1 MSAGATDVRAVPARQ
16 DRPAHPDR
24 PACPAR
30 GEPGAT
36 GARRAADTA
45 TVILAGGRARRLG
58 GIDKTALVRGDDG
71 ASLLAEAVRAAAGC
85 AGVVVVVGAGNR
97 PGGVTDAQ
105 RRAAGSARLVDE
117 DPAHGGPASA
127 LAAGVRALAHAAP
140 TAWILVLA
148 ADLARAPEAV
158 AALLP
163 LRHAATHADG
173 RDAILARDPGG
184 RAQPLLALYR
194 AAPLRAALDAVDAHG
209 GLHGAPLR
217 HVVAALDADRVA
229 YADLPARLCA
239 DVDTPADADAH
250 GLRLPDDRIT
260 DAR

>member
-45 TVILAGGRARRLG
+45 AVILAGGRARRLG

-85 AGVVVVVGAGNR
+85 AGVVVVGAGNR
-97 PGGVTDAQ
+97 PGGVTDAH

-173 RDAILARDPGG
+173 RDAILAHDPGG

>member
-1 MSAGATDVRAVPARQ
+1 MSRGATDVRAVPARPA
-16 DRPAHPDR
+16 RPPR
-24 PACPAR
+24 PAR
-30 GEPGAT
+30 GEPGTT
-36 GARRAADTA
+36 GALHVADTA
-45 TVILAGGRARRLG
+45 AVILAGGRARRLG
-58 GIDKTALVRGDDG
+58 GIDKTALVRADDG
-71 ASLLAEAVRAAAGC
+71 TSLLADAVRAASGC
-85 AGVVVVVGAGNR
+85 ARVVVVGAGNR
-97 PGGVTDAQ
+97 PGGATDAQ

-117 DPAHGGPASA
+117 DPAHGGPAAA
-127 LAAGVRALAHAAP
+127 LAAGVRDLARAAP

-163 LRHAATHADG
+163 LRHDAAHADG
-173 RDAILARDPGG
+173 RDAILARDPAG

-194 AAPLRAALDAVDAHG
+194 AAPLRAALDAVDAAT
-209 GLHGAPLR
+209 GLDGASLR
-217 HVVAALDADRVA
+217 RVVAALDADRVA
-229 YADLPARLCA
+229 HADLPAHLCA

>member
-1 MSAGATDVRAVPARQ
+1 VSAGATDVRGVPAR
-16 DRPAHPDR
+16 A
-24 PACPAR
+24 
-30 GEPGAT
+30 
-36 GARRAADTA
+36 AADRGPATTA
-45 TVILAGGRARRLG
+45 ALQATDTAAVVLAGGRARRLG
-58 GIDKTALVRGDDG
+58 GIDKTALVRDDHG
-71 ASLLAEAVRAAAGC
+71 ASLLQEAARAASGC
-85 AGVVVVVGAGNR
+85 ARAVVVGAGNR

-117 DPAHGGPASA
+117 HPAHGGPAAA
-127 LAAGVRALAHAAP
+127 LAAGVRELARADPA
-140 TAWILVLA
+140 AWILVLA
-148 ADLARAPEAV
+148 ADLARAQEAV

-163 LRHAATHADG
+163 LRRDPAHADG
-173 RDAILARDPGG
+173 RDAILARDPDG

-194 AAPLRAALDAVDAHG
+194 AVPLRAALDAVDAAT
-209 GLHGAPLR
+209 GLDGAPLR
-217 HVVAALDADRVA
+217 RVVAALGPDRVA